1 MKLRSKNK
9 ISASFNMSSMTD
21 IVFLLLIFFMLTSTL
36 VSSNVLD
43 LLLPSSKS
51 QAIEKQVTS
60 IEIKDLTNN
69 EVLYHVNGNEI
80 ELKNIE
86 DKLLSI
92 FKKQNDKSIVL
103 YVDESV
109 AVNHVVKILEIG
121 SRNKFKIVLATD
133 PS

>member
-1 MKLRSKNK
+1 MNLRSKNK

-69 EVLYHVNGNEI
+69 EVLYHINGNEI
-80 ELKNIE
+80 ELENIE

-121 SRNKFKIVLATD
+121 NRNKFKIVLATD

>member
-60 IEIKDLTNN
+60 IEIKDLNNN
-69 EVLYHVNGNEI
+69 EVLYHVDGNEI

-86 DKLLSI
+86 EKLISI